1 MILKSFPFKTI
12 LAIGGAAFLLGGC
25 QKDLPT
31 GDGTF
36 VPQPEKKI
44 TLNDVQER
52 KLQDMITRVPKVA
65 YYDEANN
72 RLINLNLEN
81 RDWSF
86 TSPPDGWQFDDADD
100 NGVIFVED
108 IDGGTI
114 VFSGTA
120 GANTGG
126 GSVVAGNSA
135 LDIDV
140 AICLSAQEVGEDGGF
155 VDLFDTGFG
164 FAEFAVV
171 IGIAGDFEELAN
183 ADTESEDF
191 DPFEFFH
198 GFAEYFVIADEI
210 GGNHEVFDWMDAE
223 EGGDDYDDMA
233 AAFLMDFQNFALYF
247 SVDGDI
253 NVSGGQM
260 SFNGHYLA
268 IEDLFLDYL
277 EGGDDSDPEVSV
289 VSGFGTM
296 GCN

>member
-25 QKDLPT
+25 QKERT
-31 GDGTF
+31 YGDGNF
-36 VPQPEKKI
+36 LPQSEKKI
-44 TLNDVQER
+44 SLNEVQER
-52 KLQDMITRVPKVA
+52 KLHDMVTRVPKVA
-65 YYDEANN
+65 YYDEATN
-72 RLINLNLEN
+72 RQINLNAET

-86 TSPPDGWQFDDADD
+86 TSPPEGWQFDDADD

-164 FAEFAVV
+164 FSEFAVV
-171 IGIAGDFEELAN
+171 MGIAGDFEELGN

-198 GFAEYFVIADEI
+198 GFAIYYVLADDI
-210 GGNHEVFDWMDAE
+210 GGNYEVFDWMDSQEGE
-223 EGGDDYDDMA
+223 EDYSDMA

-268 IEDLFLDYL
+268 LEDLFLDYL
-277 EGGDDSDPEVSV
+277 ESEDEVDPEFSI